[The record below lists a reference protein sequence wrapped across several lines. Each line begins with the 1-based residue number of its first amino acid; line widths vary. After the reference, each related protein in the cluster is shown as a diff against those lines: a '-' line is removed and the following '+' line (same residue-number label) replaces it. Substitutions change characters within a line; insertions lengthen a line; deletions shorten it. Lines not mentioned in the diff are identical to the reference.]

1 MYSLTR
7 FTDARLRQLASVVH
21 DRPAFASAPGLEGPV
36 PAGFHPNP
44 GSGEIGIGS
53 EDFERAKEAIRGWRM
68 FPDWVLLWPRG
79 PIAVGEI
86 AIAGTRV
93 LGVWAANACRIVQ
106 VIDEPQRF
114 GFVYATVAGH
124 ALEGAERFVATLERD
139 DRVTYEVFSISRTA
153 SLIPRLTLPLL
164 RQIQRRFAADSV
176 AAMQAAVRESRGD
189 RDLQEAAATSA
200 RGS

>member
-1 MYSLTR
+1 MYGLTR
-7 FTDARLRQLASVVH
+7 FSDDRLRQLAARAASQSG
-21 DRPAFASAPGLEGPV
+21 FAVSLGLEGPV

-44 GSGEIGIGS
+44 GSGEIGFGP
-53 EDFERAKEAIRGWRM
+53 EDFELAKAAIRDWRM

-93 LGVWAANACRIVQ
+93 LGLWAANACRIVQ
-106 VIDEPQRF
+106 IIDEPRRF
-114 GFVYATVAGH
+114 GFVYATVSGH
-124 ALEGAERFVATLERD
+124 ALEGAERFIVHRAPD

-164 RQIQRRFAADSV
+164 RGIQRRFARDSV
-176 AAMQAAVRESRGD
+176 AAMRSAVREFRSA
-189 RDLQEAAATSA
+189 QNEQPVTAAGG
-200 RGS
+200 R

>member
-7 FTDARLRQLASVVH
+7 FTDSCLRQLATTARG
-21 DRPAFASAPGLEGPV
+21 RPAFAPSPELDGPV

-44 GSGEIGIGS
+44 GSGEVGFGP
-53 EDFERAKEAIRGWRM
+53 EDFELAKAAIRDWRM

-79 PIAVGEI
+79 PLAVGEI

-93 LGVWAANACRIVQ
+93 LGLWAANACRITQ
-106 VIDEPQRF
+106 VIDEPRRF
-114 GFVYATVAGH
+114 GFVYATVSGH
-124 ALEGAERFVATLERD
+124 ALEGAERFIVHRAPD

-164 RQIQRRFAADSV
+164 RGIQRRFARDSV
-176 AAMQAAVRESRGD
+176 AAMRAVVHALRSAEAEQAVTTAGGR
-189 RDLQEAAATSA
+189 
-200 RGS
+200 